1 MAVVLHEQLSLN
13 IADQV
18 GFHLMLILVF
28 QYEKMVTELVLSN
41 VMMEIMLMKMDVVQN
56 ELLNQ
61 VLYDQVVL
69 HQ

>member
-1 MAVVLHEQLSLN
+1 METLKMAMDKVCFELLKINTYVLVDH
-13 IADQV
+13 
-18 GFHLMLILVF
+18 
-28 QYEKMVTELVLSN
+28 YEEMVTELVLSN
-41 VMMEIMLMKMDVVQN
+41 VMMEIMLMEMDVAQH